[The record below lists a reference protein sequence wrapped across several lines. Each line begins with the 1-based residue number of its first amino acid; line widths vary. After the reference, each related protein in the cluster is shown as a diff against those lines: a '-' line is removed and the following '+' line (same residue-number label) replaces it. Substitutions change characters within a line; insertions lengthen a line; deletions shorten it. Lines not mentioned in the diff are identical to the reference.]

1 VRGRQLG
8 IVLVALV
15 VILLLVLG
23 AQSEA
28 HELLDA

>member
-1 VRGRQLG
+1 MRGRQLG

-28 HELLDA
+28 REL

>member
-1 VRGRQLG
+1 LG

-28 HELLDA
+28 REL